1 MFGKRR
7 GPALRFR
14 LFGTRIRIGIG
25 FPITIVAV
33 PLLLLGERGRDPR
46 FLLAWLALVSV
57 SVLVHEGGH
66 VAALRMYGF
75 RPEVSLNA
83 FGGLTSTEDT
93 GHLRPSRSILVSL
106 AGPAAGIAL
115 GITIESA
122 LVPIGGQGVLWL
134 RSASWLVNIGWS
146 VVNLLPVMPL
156 DGGHVVRE
164 LVEVASRRR
173 GVTIFWLAAGL
184 TTATLTAWFLV
195 SPGHRFW
202 VAIVAALMVATNIR
216 YFAITERQLKAQAID
231 VAHEQLMDGD
241 LDAGIATLLPVA
253 LSHESALV
261 SDQAY
266 TTLAWA
272 LLHQRRFVDLCQL
285 NASRFHV
292 QHRDLLDGATAWYR
306 GDLYGAFNHV
316 STALADGR
324 VEPPDTYFSRVFGR
338 IGEMERLAHHIS
350 MLPSDA
356 SNRAAVR
363 LRSGLAA
370 AGAAA

>member
-1 MFGKRR
+1 MRQR

-14 LFGTRIRIGIG
+14 LFGTPIRIGIG
-25 FPITIVAV
+25 FPLTIVAV

-46 FLLAWLALVSV
+46 FLLAWLALVTV
-57 SVLVHEGGH
+57 SVLVHEGGN
-66 VAALRMYGF
+66 VAALRMYGY

-202 VAIVAALMVATNIR
+202 VATVAALMVATNIR
-216 YFAITERQLKAQAID
+216 YFAITERQLKVQAID
-231 VAHEQLMDGD
+231 VAHE
-241 LDAGIATLLPVA
+241 
-253 LSHESALV
+253 
-261 SDQAY
+261 
-266 TTLAWA
+266 
-272 LLHQRRFVDLCQL
+272 R
-285 NASRFHV
+285 
-292 QHRDLLDGATAWYR
+292 
-306 GDLYGAFNHV
+306 
-316 STALADGR
+316 
-324 VEPPDTYFSRVFGR
+324 
-338 IGEMERLAHHIS
+338 
-350 MLPSDA
+350 
-356 SNRAAVR
+356 
-363 LRSGLAA
+363 
-370 AGAAA
+370 